1 MSKLLLTAF
10 PLLLFLLFASPE
22 ASSTSSA
29 ARPQKP
35 SANHGQS
42 GTLQKMIVESGSV
55 TMRLDVKRLNG
66 LSAAPHTT
74 VTLQFAVAINSFL
87 PILVFND
94 LLRGP
99 EPGSIAL
106 VPQVQA
112 IPAAPAA
119 LSASLKQLVIEKLAA
134 DAEFDL
140 AVRDTK
146 TGFTFFNVEGNE
158 YGYDANAQLLSITGG
173 RLLVSKEFAE

>member
-1 MSKLLLTAF
+1 MPKLLLTAF

-29 ARPQKP
+29 AKAQKLP
-35 SANHGQS
+35 ANLAQS

-55 TMRLDVKRLNG
+55 TMRLDVNGLNG
-66 LSAAPHTT
+66 LSAALHTP

-87 PILVFND
+87 PILIFND

-119 LSASLKQLVIEKLAA
+119 
-134 DAEFDL
+134 
-140 AVRDTK
+140 
-146 TGFTFFNVEGNE
+146 
-158 YGYDANAQLLSITGG
+158 
-173 RLLVSKEFAE
+173 